1 MSIVAQNT
9 EFHFGHR
16 VVLAKPDNYHLE
28 GIIVGFVPA
37 AGDAPSYISVT
48 FANSDGTFE
57 NLWVDADQIKA
68 KTTNDQGSYATE
80 RAEAGCSELEQA
92 CTDLARRCQE
102 AEQRLDEMTAVAVQ
116 EREWRTYWQQSSTF
130 WYGELRRERDGTAIY
145 VFTKARLGDV
155 LLQRDRAQKQVYWL
169 QGFILDAAGT
179 DDVAAR
185 VQALADELRAAQRE
199 ADKE

>member
-37 AGDAPSYISVT
+37 AEDAPSYISVN
-48 FANSDGTFE
+48 FANSDGTIE

-80 RAEAGCSELEQA
+80 HPEACSELEQG

-102 AEQRLDEMTAVAVQ
+102 AEQRLDEMTAVARQ
-116 EREWRTYWQQSSTF
+116 EREWRTYWHQSSAF
-130 WYGELRRERDGTAIY
+130 WYGELRRERDGTAIDG
-145 VFTKARLGDV
+145 FTKERLGEV
-155 LLQRDRAQKQVYWL
+155 LVQRDRAQKQVYWL